1 MIDKIFYYIY
11 FVCWILSCIA
21 SGYFCYKDLTAKDSK
36 YLVYTFISIAFVNI
50 FCLYL
55 KLYTM

>member
-11 FVCWILSCIA
+11 FYFWILSC
-21 SGYFCYKDLTAKDSK
+21 STTGYFCYKRIKHKDIK